1 MLYVQ
6 WFQKRIAKQY
16 QQYCKETGFQPFTR
30 STVLRILSSCSATVC
45 KSLQGLDYIA
55 AEGAKAFEDLMGVV
69 KKVGEVRQDSA
80 LARQLIDGLKNAKQ
94 YLKGD
99 FKVCYIILV

>member
-1 MLYVQ
+1 M
-6 WFQKRIAKQY
+6 
-16 QQYCKETGFQPFTR
+16 
-30 STVLRILSSCSATVC
+30 LRILSSCSATVH
-45 KSLQGLDYIA
+45 KSLQGLDYFA
-55 AEGAKAFEDLMGVV
+55 AERAKAFEDLMGVV

-80 LARQLIDGLKNAKQ
+80 LARQLTDGLKNAKQ